1 MADSPT
7 FAPTFKNGDR
17 VEIGGRT
24 MLRPGFSLVGL
35 TGVIFPSAPNVPDG
49 CLTVAVDWP
58 AHGYNE
64 ENGYPDGSLP
74 LFVNVP
80 VAHLS
85 DADAPEELKPK
96 PKWESKSQL
105 ADLLGKTSTPKSETP
120 KSVSK
125 DVADETPKASLK
137 TEIPKKD
144 DDADENRPKLRL
156 V

>member
-1 MADSPT
+1 MADVTS
-7 FAPTFKNGDR
+7 FKPGDR

-35 TGVIFPSAPNVPDG
+35 TGVIFASAPNVPEG

-80 VAHLS
+80 AAHLS

-105 ADLLGKTSTPKSETP
+105 ADLLGKTPPEKPATEKPLTEK
-120 KSVSK
+120 
-125 DVADETPKASLK
+125 VAPDAAASNSSGKAAGKPDE
-137 TEIPKKD
+137 
-144 DDADENRPKLRL
+144 DAPDERPRLRL

>member
-1 MADSPT
+1 MSDETSP
-7 FAPTFKNGDR
+7 FKFGNR

-58 AHGYNE
+58 GHGYTE
-64 ENGYPDGSLP
+64 ENGYPEGTLP

-80 VAHLS
+80 SAHLS
-85 DADAPEELKPK
+85 DADAPEEQKPK
-96 PKWESKSQL
+96 PKWESKSEL
-105 ADLLGKTSTPKSETP
+105 SKHLGKSEMPNPETKPEAKSEAKSETP
-120 KSVSK
+120 
-125 DVADETPKASLK
+125 DE
-137 TEIPKKD
+137 
-144 DDADENRPKLRL
+144 DEGERPRLRL

>member
-7 FAPTFKNGDR
+7 FKPGDR

-35 TGVIFPSAPNVPDG
+35 TGVVFASAPNVPDG

-58 AHGYNE
+58 AHGYTE
-64 ENGYPDGSLP
+64 ENGYADGSLP

-80 VAHLS
+80 AAHLS

-96 PKWESKSQL
+96 PKFTSKSQL
-105 ADLLGKTSTPKSETP
+105 SSLLGKTAPAEPEARESSVEEPAMPKPAASKTAP
-120 KSVSK
+120 KP
-125 DVADETPKASLK
+125 DDETPN
-137 TEIPKKD
+137 E
-144 DDADENRPKLRL
+144 RPKLRL

>member
-1 MADSPT
+1 MADEPH
-7 FAPTFKNGDR
+7 TFKFGDR

-58 AHGYNE
+58 GHGYTE
-64 ENGYPDGSLP
+64 ENGYPEGSLP

-80 VAHLS
+80 SAHLT
-85 DADAPEELKPK
+85 DADAPDEQKPK
-96 PKWESKSQL
+96 AKWESKSEL
-105 ADLLGKTSTPKSETP
+105 KAHLGQ
-120 KSVSK
+120 
-125 DVADETPKASLK
+125 AETPKAAPEKAPEKPTPS
-137 TEIPKKD
+137 TKD
-144 DDADENRPKLRL
+144 DDEGEARPKLRL

>member
-1 MADSPT
+1 MAEEPRDWK
-7 FAPTFKNGDR
+7 FGER

-58 AHGYNE
+58 GHGYTE
-64 ENGYPDGSLP
+64 DNGYPEGSLP

-80 VAHLS
+80 AIHLS
-85 DADAPEELKPK
+85 EADAPEALKPK
-96 PKWESKSQL
+96 PKWESKSEL
-105 ADLLGKTSTPKSETP
+105 SAHLGRAEAPDEAPESGL
-120 KSVSK
+120 KSVPPVEK
-125 DVADETPKASLK
+125 PA
-137 TEIPKKD
+137 KD
-144 DDADENRPKLRL
+144 DEGESRPKLRL

>member
-1 MADSPT
+1 MSDEAQ
-7 FAPTFKNGDR
+7 TFKFGDR

-58 AHGYNE
+58 GHGYTE
-64 ENGYPDGSLP
+64 ENGYPEGSLP

-80 VAHLS
+80 AAHLS
-85 DADAPEELKPK
+85 DADAPEEQKPK
-96 PKWESKSQL
+96 PKWESKSE
-105 ADLLGKTSTPKSETP
+105 LGAHLGRVEAPKEEIKEREKAPP
-120 KSVSK
+120 KNE
-125 DVADETPKASLK
+125 DEG
-137 TEIPKKD
+137 
-144 DDADENRPKLRL
+144 ENRPKLRL